1 MGGLQSCQKKAERQ
15 MPALNIE
22 TEIDGLQGAGS
33 ESGSKASRCWEPHP
47 CHGFHLSFLLP
58 FYPWIH
64 LLRLGQGECRLPNIK
79 KNPHGNLFTCSPI
92 HAFLG
97 HFLLWEAL

>member
-1 MGGLQSCQKKAERQ
+1 MGGLRSCQKKAERQ

-33 ESGSKASRCWEPHP
+33 ESGSEASRHWEPHP
-47 CHGFHLSFLLP
+47 CRGLHLSSLLP
-58 FYPWIH
+58 FYPRIH
-64 LLRLGQGECRLPNIK
+64 LLHLRQGEYRLPNIK
-79 KNPHGNLFTCSPI
+79 KNPHGNFFTRSPI